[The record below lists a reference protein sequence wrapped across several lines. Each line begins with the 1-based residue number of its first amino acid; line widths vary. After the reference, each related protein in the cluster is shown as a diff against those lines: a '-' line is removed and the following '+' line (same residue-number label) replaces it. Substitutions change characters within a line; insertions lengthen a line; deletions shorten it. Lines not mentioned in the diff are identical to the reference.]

1 MLVPNTSQLSI
12 VCNSERREILI
23 LEAKSH
29 TAVVVLELL
38 ILKCFARR

>member
-1 MLVPNTSQLSI
+1 MRVPNTSHLSI

-29 TAVVVLELL
+29 TAIVVMELL
-38 ILKCFARR
+38 ILKCLARR